1 MQELT
6 QPLEEKPGTGPDKNR
21 AEGTQG
27 LDFEKDKSP
36 QYQRQKDV
44 LSQLCSI
51 QEDMKGTTGSLEGL
65 FGM

>member
-6 QPLEEKPGTGPDKNR
+6 QPLGEKPGQNPDPNR
-21 AEGTQG
+21 ALITQCI
-27 LDFEKDKSP
+27 DFEKDKSP
-36 QYQRQKDV
+36 QYQRQMDL

-51 QEDMKGTTGSLEGL
+51 ENDMKGATGSLEGL

>member
-6 QPLEEKPGTGPDKNR
+6 QPLEEQPGLNPDCNR
-21 AEGTQG
+21 AAVTER

-36 QYQRQKDV
+36 QYQRQKDLV
-44 LSQLCSI
+44 SQLCSI
-51 QEDMKGTTGSLEGL
+51 QEDMKGASASLDGL

>member
-6 QPLEEKPGTGPDKNR
+6 QPLEQQPGLNPGCNR
-21 AEGTQG
+21 AAVTER

-36 QYQRQKDV
+36 QYQRQTCL
-44 LSQLCSI
+44 LSQLCAI
-51 QEDMKGTTGSLEGL
+51 QEDMQGAGGLLDGL

>member
-6 QPLEEKPGTGPDKNR
+6 QPLEQQPGLNLDRNKAAD
-21 AEGTQG
+21 AER

-36 QYQRQKDV
+36 QYQRQKDLV
-44 LSQLCSI
+44 SQLCSI
-51 QEDMKGTTGSLEGL
+51 QEDMKGASGSLDGL